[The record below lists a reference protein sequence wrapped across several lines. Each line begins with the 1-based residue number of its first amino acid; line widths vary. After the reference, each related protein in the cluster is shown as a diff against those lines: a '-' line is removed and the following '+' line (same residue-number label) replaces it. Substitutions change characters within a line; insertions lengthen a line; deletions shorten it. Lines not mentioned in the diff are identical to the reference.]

1 MMDGRFPSLRVATL
15 GFVLALGLGAQAP
28 QSAPT
33 SAPTPAAALTP
44 AATTT
49 FTPEPPAV
57 ALAHRVERLKEALEK
72 GQPDKVDAALSEVE
86 SLRRNYTSLD
96 VMPLVDAMALWAR
109 QQGFYGHP
117 RLGLSALDKVERWAP
132 QDPAILS
139 TRIVLT
145 RQLGVQGWVWSI
157 PDLLRLTAKRLE
169 HPAHRWLWLV
179 QHLGGFRLMA
189 SLMLWGWALTLAFR
203 HRNVL
208 RDLWEERLRGKGL
221 SAPVLA
227 LVGALI
233 LSAPVL
239 LGLDPSVAAILWLL
253 LLGPFMSSAEARAT
267 VLVLILQLLNPLM
280 AVMEPWAVQPPAPS
294 LVTLQIQPQIEPP
307 SEARLRLLPP
317 GDRTFL
323 QGWRQLQAQ
332 DWAGAE
338 TTFQGL
344 VGAIPDQAPV
354 FNNLAVA
361 EFMQGHTTEAE
372 KHFQAAYQL
381 DPGRAEVLMNQSILD
396 FDKLDTVSGALK
408 QEAARAADPALFNEL
423 ALLNEAKGGASG
435 HRVYPSP
442 LPDSPAR
449 VKALEDAIGEPDK
462 AAQVWNSRIA
472 LGVFVPLLALL
483 LLGWR
488 IRRSRYTPYATQCI
502 RCGDSFRS
510 TDSPHPQVCSQCH
523 HLFVVKDGVHA
534 ESRKRKVDQLAAHQ
548 RATRWIHRLLMVFLP
563 GCDSAFLG
571 DTSEGFWEWF
581 LVCMAAGIVIATGP
595 TVRYP
600 GEILPDPLSLWL
612 PVGAAF
618 LALLYLRSWVKL
630 LPKRR
635 I

>member
-1 MMDGRFPSLRVATL
+1 MAHRLPLTRVAML
-15 GFVLALGLGAQAP
+15 GFALAFGLAAQTPATP
-28 QSAPT
+28 PAS
-33 SAPTPAAALTP
+33 PTPAP
-44 AATTT
+44 VSATTT
-49 FTPEPPAV
+49 PEAPAV

-72 GQPDKVDAALSEVE
+72 GQADKVDAALSEVE

-109 QQGFYGHP
+109 QQGIYGRP
-117 RLGLSALDKVERWAP
+117 RLGLAALDKVERWAP

-145 RQLGVQGWVWSI
+145 RQLGVQGWIWSI

-189 SLMLWGWALTLAFR
+189 SLLLWGWALTLAFR

-208 RDLWEERLRGKGL
+208 RDLWEEKLRGKGL

-227 LVGALI
+227 LLGALI
-233 LSAPVL
+233 LSAPVI
-239 LGLDPSVAAILWLL
+239 LGLDPSVAAILWLI

-267 VLVLILQLLNPLM
+267 VLVLVLQLLNPLM
-280 AVMEPWAVQPPAPS
+280 AVMEPWAVQPPPPS

-307 SEARLRLLPP
+307 GEARLKLLPP
-317 GDRTFL
+317 NDRTFL
-323 QGWRQLQAQ
+323 KGWRQLQAQ
-332 DWAGAE
+332 DWATAE

-344 VGAIPDQAPV
+344 VGEIPDQAAV
-354 FNNLAVA
+354 LNNLGVA
-361 EFMQGHTTEAE
+361 EFMQGHSGEAE

-381 DPGRAEVLMNQSILD
+381 DPSRAEVLMNQSILD
-396 FDKLDTVSGALK
+396 FDKLDTVGGALK

-423 ALLNEAKGGASG
+423 ALLNEAKGGATG
-435 HRVYPSP
+435 HRVFPSP
-442 LPDSPAR
+442 LPDTPAR
-449 VKALEDAIGEPDK
+449 VKALEDASGEPDQT
-462 AAQVWNSRIA
+462 APIWNSRIA
-472 LGVFVPLLALL
+472 LGVIVPLLALIL
-483 LLGWR
+483 LWWR
-488 IRRSRYTPYATQCI
+488 FRRSRYTPYATQCI
-502 RCGDSFRS
+502 RCGDPFRS

-534 ESRKRKVDQLAAHQ
+534 ESRKRKVDQLASHQ
-548 RATRWIHRLLMVFLP
+548 QATRWIHRLLIVLLP

-581 LVCMAAGIVIATGP
+581 LVCMAGGIVIATGP

-612 PVGAAF
+612 PLGAAF
-618 LALLYLRSWVKL
+618 LVVLYLRSWVKL